1 MIGRRIIELLGVD
14 FQCHK
19 RFEELTI
26 ICGHVVDVLVA
37 ACGHNKEFQVPVAWH
52 VGHMLLRRETAFW
65 DASSAVEKS
74 TR

>member
-1 MIGRRIIELLGVD
+1 MIGRRIIDGLGVD

-37 ACGHNKEFQVPVAWH
+37 ACGHKKELQVPVAWH

-74 TR
+74 KR